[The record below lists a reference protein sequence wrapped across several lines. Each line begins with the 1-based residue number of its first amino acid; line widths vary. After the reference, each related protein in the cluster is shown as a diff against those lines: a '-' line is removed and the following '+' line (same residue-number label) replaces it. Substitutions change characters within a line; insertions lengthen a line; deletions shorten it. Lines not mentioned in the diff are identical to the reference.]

1 MLCCRLVACEICRV
15 LFLVDAVSAFLV
27 LVMLGSLIFLQ
38 FTNGYHILFIM
49 IHHHNVG
56 CKILLIVCYL
66 SSLMYCLVGLY
77 ILIIRKAH
85 RDANFHVSIFL
96 SRALSKNGR

>member
-56 CKILLIVCYL
+56 CKILLIVCYIFPPGR
-66 SSLMYCLVGLY
+66 LVVVVLAVLHIQ
-77 ILIIRKAH
+77 ILII
-85 RDANFHVSIFL
+85 IC
-96 SRALSKNGR
+96 GRQI